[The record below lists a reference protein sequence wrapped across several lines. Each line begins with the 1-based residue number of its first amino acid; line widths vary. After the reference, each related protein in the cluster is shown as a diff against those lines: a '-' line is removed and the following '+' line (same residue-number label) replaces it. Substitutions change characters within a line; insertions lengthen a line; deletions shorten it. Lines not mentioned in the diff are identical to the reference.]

1 MTVTDTASLTL
12 TADGRAFDRL
22 DAPTAAAAQ
31 MYGALLIDIRSSSL
45 RRQRGE
51 VPGSLVVA
59 GPVRDWRVE
68 PGDSLRVVEL
78 GSTVDVIVVGDG
90 GPASILAASALRRYG
105 VQATDIVGGFN
116 AWASYELPVC
126 PGGTPA
132 GHYVD
137 FTPVDFGPGDDGQA
151 D

>member
-1 MTVTDTASLTL
+1 VTAIDVARPSVI
-12 TADGRAFDRL
+12 ADGRAFSRV

-31 MYGALLIDIRSSSL
+31 MHGALLIDIRSSSL

-51 VPGSLVVA
+51 VPGALAVA

-68 PGDSLRVVEL
+68 PGDPLRVIEL
-78 GSTVDVIVVGDG
+78 GPTLEVIVIGDG

-105 VQATDIVGGFN
+105 VEATDIVGGFN
-116 AWASYELPVC
+116 AWASYDLPVC
-126 PGGTPA
+126 PCGTPA
-132 GHYVD
+132 GHY
-137 FTPVDFGPGDDGQA
+137 A

>member
-1 MTVTDTASLTL
+1 MTVTDTASPTL

-22 DAPTAAAAQ
+22 DAATAAAAQ
-31 MYGALLIDIRSSSL
+31 MYGALLIDIRSGSL

-51 VPGSLVVA
+51 VPGALVVA
-59 GPVRDWRVE
+59 GPVRDWRIE
-68 PGDSLRVVEL
+68 PGDPMRVIEL
-78 GSTVDVIVVGDG
+78 GSTVDVIVIGDG

-137 FTPVDFGPGDDGQA
+137 DKRVDDKQA
-151 D
+151 G